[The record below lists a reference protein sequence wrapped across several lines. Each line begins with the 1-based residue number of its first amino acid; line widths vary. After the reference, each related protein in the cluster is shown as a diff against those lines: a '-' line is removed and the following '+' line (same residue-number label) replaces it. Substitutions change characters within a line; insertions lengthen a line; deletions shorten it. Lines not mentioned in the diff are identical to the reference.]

1 MPDAHRRGAV
11 SRIVDTHLHVWDTGL
26 RDHPWLATA
35 ELPAVTGLPDEA
47 DRSYVLV
54 EADAAD
60 AWDEAQWLDRVAA
73 DPRVHGIVASLD
85 LDGARTDTELR
96 RLRGLAS
103 LVGVRLLLQD
113 SGRFD
118 DPDLL
123 LGLRVVADHGLP
135 FDACVRAGE
144 LPQLRALLAQV
155 PELTVVL
162 DHLGKPP
169 LGDPAGLERWRAD
182 LGALAELPQVH
193 CKLSGLP
200 AEAADEDQLRRMRG
214 PVVAHALAMF
224 GAGRC
229 LIGSDRPVSR
239 TAEDWCAWALSQ
251 VDAEDRPRVGE
262 QNAMTIYR
270 RAA

>member
-1 MPDAHRRGAV
+1 M

-26 RDHPWLATA
+26 REHPWLTGT
-35 ELPAVTGLPDEA
+35 ELPAVTGLPAAEPE
-47 DRSYVLV
+47 RSYVLV

-73 DPRVHGIVASLD
+73 DERVHGIVPSLD
-85 LDGARTDTELR
+85 LDGTRTDTEVR
-96 RLRGLAS
+96 RLRGLTS

-135 FDACVRAGE
+135 FDACVRSAE
-144 LPQLRALLAQV
+144 LAPLRALLVQV

-162 DHLGKPP
+162 DHIGKPP
-169 LGDPAGLERWRAD
+169 VGDVEGMGRWRAD
-182 LGALAELPQVH
+182 LAELAELPNVH

-200 AEAADEDQLRRMRG
+200 AETYGEEQLRAVRG
-214 PVVAHALAMF
+214 PIVAHALELF
-224 GAGRC
+224 GAERC

-239 TAEDWCAWALSQ
+239 TTDDWCDWVLSQ
-251 VDAEDRPRVGE
+251 IAPENRPRVDHL
-262 QNAMTIYR
+262 NATAIYR